1 MMTYIDEYMYLDE
14 VEPIQLDKLL
24 ARAWRHFGISFYRYS
39 VSMHS
44 HGLCHV
50 VPLRIRLA
58 DFSLSRSQR
67 RILARNG
74 DLEVVV
80 RPSGIDQEKA
90 DLFARHKQRFRE
102 NVPASIYDFMSP
114 VPASVPCR
122 NDEIR
127 LHREGVLL
135 GVSFL
140 DIGHKAASAVYAMF
154 EPAESAR
161 SLGIQLILSGI
172 DYAKRL
178 NLQYYYLGYAYQE
191 PSFYDYKKRFSA
203 LEAFDWVGGWRRY
216 GREDGPRGGVE

>member
-1 MMTYIDEYMYLDE
+1 MDAGPGGRMMTYIDEYMYLDE

-122 NDEIR
+122 TDEIR

-161 SLGIQLILSGI
+161 SLGIQDHLFES
-172 DYAKRL
+172 
-178 NLQYYYLGYAYQE
+178 
-191 PSFYDYKKRFSA
+191 
-203 LEAFDWVGGWRRY
+203 
-216 GREDGPRGGVE
+216 